1 MFRSIQ
7 ILVATLMLT
16 AFTARTQTRLP
27 EYPGKTS
34 DWSGF
39 VRHDFDVG
47 GRSLMVIEPKMAA
60 PGRPW
65 VWHGEF
71 FGHKPAPDIALLGRG
86 FHVVYMSVP
95 DMLGAPEA
103 VAHWN
108 AAYEL
113 LVTRYDLAARVALV
127 GLSRGGLYCY
137 NWAIANPTKVA
148 CLYGDAPVCD
158 FRSWPGGKGKGPGSK
173 RDWQLVLERYH
184 FRNDGEAMAYTGNPV
199 DNLEPLARAKVPLL
213 HVFGDADEVVPW
225 DENTGVIEERYK
237 RLGGSITLIR
247 KPGVKHHP
255 HGLDD
260 PTPIIEFLWQH
271 ATTPEAR
278 AWYQRNGLPKP

>member
-1 MFRSIQ
+1 
-7 ILVATLMLT
+7 LVSTFLGLLCTFATTL
-16 AFTARTQTRLP
+16 AQTEP
-27 EYPGKTS
+27 QKFPGKQS

-39 VRHDFDVG
+39 TRYDFEVN
-47 GRSLMVIEPKMAA
+47 GRPAMVITPKVVA
-60 PGRPW
+60 PGTPW

-71 FGHKPAPDIALLGRG
+71 FGHKPAPDIALLKRG
-86 FHVVYMSVP
+86 FHVVYLTVP
-95 DMLGAPEA
+95 DMLGCPDA
-103 VAHWN
+103 VQHWN
-108 AAYEL
+108 AFYTEL
-113 LVTRYDLAARVALV
+113 VLKYGFASKAALV

-158 FRSWPGGKGKGPGSK
+158 FKSWPGGKGKGPGSK
-173 RDWQLVLERYH
+173 RDWQLVIERFH
-184 FRNDGEAMAYTGNPV
+184 FHNEGEALAYTGNPV

-225 DENTGVIEERYK
+225 DENTGLIDERYRK
-237 RLGGSITLIR
+237 LGGSITLIR

-260 PTPIIEFLWQH
+260 STPIVEFLWNN

-278 AWYQRNGLPKP
+278 AWYAKQQH